1 MLRRFA
7 VAFLFDRPGALN
19 KLIVAAVFVVIL
31 IPLLI
36 AFLAVSS
43 V

>member
-7 VAFLFDRPGALN
+7 VAFLFDRLDEVN
-19 KLIVAAVFVVIL
+19 RLIVAAVFVVIL
-31 IPLLI
+31 IPLLV
-36 AFLAVSS
+36 AFLAVSN